1 MKTKFFFI
9 GILFAAL
16 TFTACGEKLDVNDPN
31 PHCFK
36 VSYTVQ
42 DVTGEKVTYV
52 EHYWATNKELLDEII
67 PALVADQ
74 VIPVYEMVEAKDR
87 RECDSY
93 DQEEPVPAVEWLNGR
108 YTCMMDDGA
117 GVSLG
122 YVTITFNEDKFSYE
136 EVEYGSTNERN
147 ARGTYTIK
155 GNQITFH
162 VEEANPSD
170 AGAALSFEAT
180 INEARDVLTVGKFEF
195 RLDLR

>member
-52 EHYWATNKELLDEII
+52 EHYWATNKELMDEII

-87 RECDSY
+87 KEC
-93 DQEEPVPAVEWLNGR
+93 VEWLNGR
-108 YTCMMDDGA
+108 YICMMDDGA

-136 EVEYGSTNERN
+136 EVEYGSTDERN
-147 ARGTYTIK
+147 ASGTYTIK

-162 VEEANPSD
+162 VEKANPAD

-180 INEARDVLTVGKFEF
+180 INETRDVLTIGEFEF
-195 RLDLR
+195 HLDLR